1 MTTLLII
8 GAGTD
13 QVPAYERAH
22 ALGIQTV
29 AIDYDP
35 NAPAFSIAQYHYVVS
50 TKDIEEVVDTAK
62 KVAETIGLNGVM
74 TIGAEVSPT
83 VAAVAASLNLPG
95 VSPEVALLTT
105 NKCARAK
112 RFMDAGVRFPNFS
125 IVNQDNQQHALTYP
139 LVIKPSDNSAS
150 RGVRIIENDNEL
162 SQTLPEALKLSS
174 DGSVILEEF
183 IPGDQISIE
192 GVVVENT
199 LYVTAIAD
207 RNYSRNPYFYPL
219 MVEDGGEMPTRH
231 SQTIINKMCDGF
243 AQAVKALSIHTG
255 PTKGDLIISENGDVY
270 IIEVTSRL
278 SGGGFCSRVVP
289 RVNGINIVDATIQLA
304 VGRPVDT
311 SLLKPKFSKGMCHR
325 YYFHQ
330 PGKIKSITGFDTLK
344 DKEGVVEVV
353 VNQPFNIG
361 QELAPTSYANRL
373 FYLITIAESRAQA
386 IELANNAMDSVTIE
400 VES

>member
-22 ALGIQTV
+22 ALGIDTV

-35 NAPAFSIAQYHYVVS
+35 NAPAFSIAQHHYVVS
-50 TKDIEEVVDTAK
+50 TKDIDAVVNTAK
-62 KVAETIGLNGVM
+62 KIAGTIGLDGVM

-112 RFMDAGVRFPNFS
+112 RFKEADIYFPNFA
-125 IVNQDNQQHALTYP
+125 VVDKKNLTHALNYP

-150 RGVRIIENDNEL
+150 RGVRIIENDEEL
-162 SQTLPEALKLSS
+162 MQTLPESLALAS
-174 DGSVILEEF
+174 DKQVILEEF

-192 GVVVENT
+192 GVVVDNT
-199 LYVTAIAD
+199 LHVTAIAD
-207 RNYSRNPYFYPL
+207 RNYARNPYFYPL

-231 SQTIINKMCDGF
+231 PQALIDKMCAEF
-243 AQAVKALSIHTG
+243 SRAVKALGIHTG
-255 PTKGDLIISENGDVY
+255 PTKGDLIISQEGDVY
-270 IIEVTSRL
+270 VIEVTSRL

-289 RVNGINIVDATIQLA
+289 RVNGINIVDATILLA
-304 VGRPVDT
+304 VGRNVDISDLT
-311 SLLKPKFSKGMCHR
+311 PKFTKGMCHR
-325 YYFHQ
+325 YHFHR
-330 PGKIKSITGFDTLK
+330 PGKIKSIKGFDSLI
-344 DKEGVVEVV
+344 DREGVVEVV
-353 VNQPFNIG
+353 VNQDFCVG
-361 QELAPTSYANRL
+361 QQLEPTSYANRL
-373 FYLITIAESRAQA
+373 FYLITIADSRALA
-386 IELANNAMDSVTIE
+386 IELAQKAMDSVAIE
-400 VES
+400 VE